1 MRITFKALKPLL
13 LGLALFGLSIN
24 TAVATSVELDLTC
37 VLNGLNSH
45 ACVDGPSFGTVS
57 LIDMFGDHSLNPGE
71 VRVTVDLA
79 GTGHKFRDLMLNL
92 GQGFTSVSSTDAQVS
107 MGYNSYSITPYN
119 GMFDIGSTGQ
129 KGWDGDD
136 LYSTILTA
144 TGTSQLSAR
153 SLLYPDSMGKV
164 YVAMHIQNIGNY
176 TGGDCSGNDNGTT
189 SCIPGITGE
198 GSLKIGGVISHVEN
212 PEPATTALMG
222 IGLVALAFLGRRH
235 RRSTSFLETGS
246 GSGAQE

>member
-1 MRITFKALKPLL
+1 MRITFKALKPIL
-13 LGLALFGLSIN
+13 LGLALFGLSLN
-24 TAVATSVELDLTC
+24 SAVATPVVFDLTC

-57 LIDMFGDHSLNPGE
+57 LIDMADDGSLKPGD

-92 GQGFTSVSSTDAQVS
+92 GSGFTSVSSSDGQAS
-107 MGYNSYSITPYN
+107 LGFNSFNITPYN
-119 GMFDIGSTGQ
+119 GLFDVGSTGQ
-129 KGWDGDD
+129 QGWDGDD

-144 TGTSQLSAR
+144 TGVSPLSTV
-153 SLLYPDSMGKV
+153 SYLHLDSMGKV
-164 YVAMHIQNIGNY
+164 NVAMHIQNIGNY

-198 GSLKIGGVISHVEN
+198 GSLKVGGVVKSLEFPERAISAFMFIET

-222 IGLVALAFLGRRH
+222 IGLVALAFIRR
-235 RRSTSFLETGS
+235 R
-246 GSGAQE
+246 AKN